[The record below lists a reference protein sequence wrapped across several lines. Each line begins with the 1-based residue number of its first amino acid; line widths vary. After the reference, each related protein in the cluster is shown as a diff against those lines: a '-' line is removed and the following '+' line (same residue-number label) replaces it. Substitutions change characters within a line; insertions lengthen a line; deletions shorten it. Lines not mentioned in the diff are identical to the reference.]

1 MDGCGC
7 DMARILVV
15 EDEPTVRDVVER
27 YLQRAGHQVSAAG
40 DGEVGLQ
47 KALAEQ
53 PDLVLLDL
61 MLPRLDGLE
70 VCRRLRAVR
79 QTPVIMLTAR
89 TEDADVILGLGLGAD
104 DYVRKPF
111 SPLELVARV
120 EAVLRRGQSASRT
133 SSLAYGDL
141 CIDADARGV
150 RRGDEAITLT
160 ATEFDLLWHLC
171 RHPGQ
176 VFSREQLLSSV
187 WGYDFA
193 GDTSTVTVHMRR
205 LREKLERDPG
215 APRWL
220 QTVWGV
226 GYKFEGR

>member
-1 MDGCGC
+1 
-7 DMARILVV
+7 MARLLVV
-15 EDEPTVRDVVER
+15 EDEPTVREVVER
-27 YLQRAGHQVSAAG
+27 YLRRAGHQVMTAG
-40 DGEVGLQ
+40 DGNERLRL
-47 KALAEQ
+47 ALAEQ
-53 PDLVLLDL
+53 LDLIVLDL
-61 MLPRLDGLE
+61 MLPGLDGLD

-89 TEDADVILGLGLGAD
+89 SEDADAVLGLGLGAD

-111 SPLELVARV
+111 SPPELVARV
-120 EAVLRRGQSASRT
+120 EAVLRRG
-133 SSLAYGDL
+133 LP
-141 CIDADARGV
+141 DARGTSAAFGDLRIDSNTREV
-150 RRGDEAITLT
+150 RRGDDVIALT

-171 RHPGQ
+171 KHPGQ

-187 WGYDFA
+187 WGYDYA
-193 GDTSTVTVHMRR
+193 GDTGTVTVHVRR
-205 LREKLERDPG
+205 LREKIEPDPS